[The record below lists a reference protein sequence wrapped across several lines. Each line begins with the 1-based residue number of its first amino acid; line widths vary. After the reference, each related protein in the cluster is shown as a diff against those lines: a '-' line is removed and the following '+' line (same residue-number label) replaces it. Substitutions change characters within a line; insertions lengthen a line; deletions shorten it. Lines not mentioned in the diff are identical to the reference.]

1 MEVQAVVEA
10 QAAMREQA
18 SDQRV
23 SERPIACERDSEKEE
38 REQEGGRTCV
48 CVCVRARAFGTGNSV
63 EGEGRDRRPVTAP
76 PRGLSLS
83 LTHILCA
90 RKSIRI
96 CAHSKDPT
104 LSRNGALQTLLRSK
118 V

>member
-48 CVCVRARAFGTGNSV
+48 CVRARVHSERGT
-63 EGEGRDRRPVTAP
+63 PW
-76 PRGLSLS
+76 RGKVQSA
-83 LTHILCA
+83 A
-90 RKSIRI
+90 R
-96 CAHSKDPT
+96 
-104 LSRNGALQTLLRSK
+104 
-118 V
+118 

>member
-1 MEVQAVVEA
+1 MVEA

-48 CVCVRARAFGTGNSV
+48 CVCARARAFGTGNSV
-63 EGEGRDRRPVTAP
+63 AGECAECRPVTARA
-76 PRGLSLS
+76 RGLL
-83 LTHILCA
+83 
-90 RKSIRI
+90 
-96 CAHSKDPT
+96 
-104 LSRNGALQTLLRSK
+104 
-118 V
+118 